1 MFPCDH
7 MCLLFLSNWFHVLL
21 STVWFCCPHSILL
34 TTLHS
39 TDCTPFY
46 WPHSIPLTVLHSTD
60 HTPFYWPYSI
70 LLTTLHSTN
79 HTPFYGPHSIPLTTL
94 HSTDHTPLFWPHS
107 TLLSVFHSS
116 SWPGPGLACESHWPK
131 WAHAVMETTTGL
143 PHLQSSTHLHCRV
156 LIRERTLQ
164 VPLFFR
170 LPLLTF
176 TSSHDSV
183 EVQSPTPTTTEPR
196 DLVCRRWLHTQAITP
211 QHLWLAVP

>member
-1 MFPCDH
+1 MFACDH

-21 STVWFCCPHSILL
+21 STAWFCSIPLTILHSTDHTLFYWLYSILL
-34 TTLHS
+34 T
-39 TDCTPFY
+39 
-46 WPHSIPLTVLHSTD
+46 ILHSTD

-70 LLTTLHSTN
+70 ILA
-79 HTPFYGPHSIPLTTL
+79 TL
-94 HSTDHTPLFWPHS
+94 HSTDHTPLYWPHSIILATLHSTDHTPFYWPS

-116 SWPGPGLACESHWPK
+116 SWPGPGLACEGHWPQ

-143 PHLQSSTHLHCRV
+143 PHLQSCTHLHCRV

-164 VPLFFR
+164 VSLFFR

-183 EVQSPTPTTTEPR
+183 EVQSPTPTTTGPR
-196 DLVCRRWLHTQAITP
+196 DLVCRRWLHTQATIP
-211 QHLWLAVP
+211 QHLWLAVL